1 MDETQAWHRR
11 TLHKG
16 FLKETMGFKQGNDE
30 EIPKLRMPPFDRR
43 VEGDV
48 KVAREG
54 QLGSKR
60 HRGP

>member
-1 MDETQAWHRR
+1 
-11 TLHKG
+11 
-16 FLKETMGFKQGNDE
+16 MGFKQGNDE